1 MNIMHKGKPM
11 FVETINPYKILE
23 WVNKIWAKSM
33 AAFLMF
39 FLGLWMGSINAE
51 GRIVSDCKFS
61 NTFRVEIQSFSCQRR
76 I

>member
-1 MNIMHKGKPM
+1 M

-51 GRIVSDCKFS
+51 GRIVSD
-61 NTFRVEIQSFSCQRR
+61 
-76 I
+76 